1 MESEEQPGDGPLR
14 GGPGPASAAAGRDHA
29 LRSLAGRGYPPVAGH
44 EDATG
49 DAVALAATRALLQ
62 VGSRAEAALVLH
74 TAVADLGGSV
84 VPARVAGESAPSVD
98 VSLGAGEPSVVL
110 LADPLDPSSLRLT
123 RHLPALVEDAAAAAV
138 RCDLRHGPGLLGASE
153 FAEPGTPT
161 YDGYLDA
168 LSSADAGAAV
178 SVLGRA
184 LLQGEPPQRLIREV
198 LAAGQRRV
206 GELWAE
212 GEWSVADE
220 HAATSVAEQALGL
233 IAPPQRHQP
242 TARRVVLA
250 CAEGE
255 WHAMPARLAAEL
267 ARSPRLH
274 IVMLGANVPATD
286 LRRHLRA
293 TAPAA
298 LALSVTMP
306 TNLIAASRSI
316 QAARSEGVPVIV
328 GGHAWGEGQHR
339 ARRLGADLHLADA
352 EELWLVLDDTED
364 GDDIAGPP
372 PPLAQDPIPAEALL
386 LDAPDPALLTSALER
401 MSAASAW
408 GRSLTPLQRDR
419 VVEDLQWLVRY
430 TAASIA
436 CADPTIVR
444 DHLAWLLRRRAPT
457 GVPAAAAVD
466 SCRYLADEVEH
477 LAPRGARA
485 LREAAEQ
492 AHEGAGE

>member
-1 MESEEQPGDGPLR
+1 MESDEQAGAGPLR
-14 GGPGPASAAAGRDHA
+14 GGPGPASAAAGRERA

-49 DAVALAATRALLQ
+49 DAVALAATRALLK
-62 VGSRAEAALVLH
+62 VESRAEAALVLH

-84 VPARVAGESAPSVD
+84 VPARVAGDNAPSVD

-110 LADPLDPSSLRLT
+110 VADPVDPSSLRLT

-138 RCDLRHGPGLLGASE
+138 RCDLRHGRIPLGASE
-153 FAEPGTPT
+153 AAEQGTPT

-178 SVLGRA
+178 GVLGRA
-184 LLQGEPPQRLIREV
+184 LLKGESAKRLMREV

-220 HAATSVAEQALGL
+220 HAATTVAEQALGL
-233 IAPPQRHQP
+233 IAPPQRHP
-242 TARRVVLA
+242 STARRVVLA

-267 ARSPRLH
+267 ARSPRLD
-274 IVMLGANVPATD
+274 IVMLGANVPAAD
-286 LRRHLRA
+286 LGRHLRA

-316 QAARSEGVPVIV
+316 QAARCEGIPVIV
-328 GGHAWGEGQHR
+328 GGAAWGEGQHR
-339 ARRLGADLHLADA
+339 ARRLGADLNLANA

-386 LDAPDPALLTSALER
+386 LDAPGLDLLAAVLER

-408 GRSLTPLQRDR
+408 GRSLMPFQRDR
-419 VVEDLQWLVRY
+419 VLEDLRWLARY

-436 CADPTIVR
+436 CEDPAILR
-444 DHLAWLLRRRAPT
+444 EHLSWLLRRPACA

-477 LAPRGARA
+477 LAPRAART
-485 LREAAEQ
+485 LREVAEE